1 MQEQPSIV
9 ALKQSTLSPAELR
22 RTLVFHTTSSPAQIR
37 QDMAS
42 LRQLDKAAEHKQRVW
57 TAVAVACLV
66 VAVISLVIALATAT
80 AAMAVAVVL
89 GVGGAIAGFTMRAI
103 RGRLNL
109 DDRRHEL
116 TSELVRYLAT
126 DIGPGGSL
134 DLRIDFNSYR
144 NRRYETGR
152 EGAATSYALP
162 WLSLKGTLAQVVK
175 RKERRKRK
183 YVKVKEAFRE
193 KISLTILANAKRYSG
208 LERVQGLIQRAQLPP
223 GILLQGVS
231 SDANRVVIRALTDC
245 HRRVKGRGTT
255 GATADQQTSS
265 HYTMLGLFLA
275 CYDCLAQCRRRKGA

>member
-1 MQEQPSIV
+1 
-9 ALKQSTLSPAELR
+9 
-22 RTLVFHTTSSPAQIR
+22 
-37 QDMAS
+37 
-42 LRQLDKAAEHKQRVW
+42 
-57 TAVAVACLV
+57 
-66 VAVISLVIALATAT
+66 
-80 AAMAVAVVL
+80 MAVAVVL

-162 WLSLKGTLAQVVK
+162 WLSLKGTLADGNRFRLAATQVVK